1 MNLAYL
7 LLGTNEGNRTGFIE
21 KAIQE
26 IKKNLGLIINQ
37 SSIYETA
44 AWGKEDQAAFLNQ
57 VLLVETKYDTI
68 ETLAKIQAI
77 EKTLG
82 RQRKIK
88 WGARTIDIDILY
100 FNDAIIDEPDLQ
112 IPHPRLHERAFTLIP
127 MVEIAPDLI
136 HPVLKLNQKELLLK
150 CKDSLEVKI
159 FEP

>member
-26 IKKNLGLIINQ
+26 IKRNLGLIINQ

-57 VLLVETKYDTI
+57 ILMVETKYNAI
-68 ETLAKIQAI
+68 EILAKIQAI

-127 MVEIAPDLI
+127 MVEITPDLI
-136 HPVLKLNQKELLLK
+136 HPILKLSQKELLMK
-150 CKDSLEVKI
+150 CGDGLGVKI
-159 FEP
+159 WK